1 MSASNDDSESVDQ
14 FLARIASLSRKNEEQ
29 DDGQAR
35 KMEEDMM
42 QARKERQARRA
53 GTFPNPLPITSIRCE
68 TDVGQNVHDR
78 YLL

>member
-53 GTFPNPLPITSIRCE
+53 GTFPQYTPNNFYEIR
-68 TDVGQNVHDR
+68 
-78 YLL
+78 Y